1 METLKGETT
10 GKTLRKAAAEGRA
23 DAVAAMLDSGAA
35 VDAVGGN
42 GFTALI
48 CAAAFGHA
56 ECVRLLLEAGADA
69 SGRGKD
75 SRTALEHAEAR
86 GHAELAAM
94 LRG

>member
-1 METLKGETT
+1 M
-10 GKTLRKAAAEGRA
+10 AAL
-23 DAVAAMLDSGAA
+23 LDSGAA
-35 VDAVGGN
+35 DLVDAVGGN

-56 ECVRLLLEAGADA
+56 ECVRLLLEVGADA
-69 SGRGKD
+69 SLRGKD

-86 GHAELAAM
+86 GHAEVAAL

>member
-1 METLKGETT
+1 MKNNHAVNPTT
-10 GKTLRKAAAEGRA
+10 TAPIAQ
-23 DAVAAMLDSGAA
+23 DSAA
-35 VDAVGGN
+35 VDAISKS

-48 CAAAFGHA
+48 RAAYRGNP

-69 SGRGKD
+69 SLRGKD

-86 GHAELAAM
+86 GHAAVAAL